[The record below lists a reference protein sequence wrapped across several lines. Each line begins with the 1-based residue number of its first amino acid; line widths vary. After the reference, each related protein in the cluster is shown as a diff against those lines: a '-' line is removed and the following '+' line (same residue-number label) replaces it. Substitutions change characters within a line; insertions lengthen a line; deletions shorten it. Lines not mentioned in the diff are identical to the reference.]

1 MESNVELTNK
11 QKAKLKSIAQNLN
24 AIVRVG
30 DKGVTPTVIDSMIEA
45 LRARELVKFSV
56 AHSDRN
62 VRKELIIELA
72 EASDA
77 ILVNIIGKT
86 ALLFKVNPENPII
99 SETLLK

>member
-1 MESNVELTNK
+1 MELTNK